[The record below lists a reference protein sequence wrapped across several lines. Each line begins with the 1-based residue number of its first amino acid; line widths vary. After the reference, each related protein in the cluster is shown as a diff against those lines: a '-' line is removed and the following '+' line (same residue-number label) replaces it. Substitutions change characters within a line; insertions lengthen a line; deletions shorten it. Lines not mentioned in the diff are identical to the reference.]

1 MKDPVTFSKA
11 CQVGL
16 CSGHLINYKPV
27 ARNSL
32 NRERRKIK
40 GKALDR
46 IYKSDAA
53 YEKEY
58 HSSHFLYC
66 TEK

>member
-16 CSGHLINYKPV
+16 YSGHMNNCKPV

-32 NRERRKIK
+32 HRDRRKIN
-40 GKALDR
+40 GKALSQ

-53 YEKEY
+53 YE
-58 HSSHFLYC
+58 
-66 TEK
+66 